1 MIYKKDPKIKYW
13 EMAKYID
20 DHVREADCDEQLIF
34 EYMYH
39 LFYVLSVKAKMFK
52 CGSDYDN
59 YALYGATQ
67 LFVRYRKENINPNLK
82 PIKSSLNYI
91 KKLLYPIRVDYQQA
105 NFAEMFTQESL
116 DSSPDQL
123 RLDAISKARSLNSD
137 MLSVDYKYCL
147 SQANAT
153 VKKVLSTSP
162 YKKQPDVLH
171 SLYLSCMLTLLKCL
185 TISNKNQLRLD
196 NKISKNLSV
205 DTLLDQIYA
214 AEIQDDVVVFHLD
227 KSMRNY
233 VDTLVKR
240 IKHEMAKDLK
250 YLIGSYELSDES
262 LRDILA
268 SPMGDCNP
276 TNNNPGRDY

>member
-20 DHVREADCDEQLIF
+20 DHVREEDCDEERIF
-34 EYMYH
+34 EYMYQ

-52 CGSDYDN
+52 TGADYDN

-67 LFVRYRKENINPNLK
+67 LFVRYRKENSNPNLK

-105 NFAEMFTQESL
+105 NFAEMFTEESL
-116 DSSPDQL
+116 EALPNQL
-123 RLDAISKARSLNSD
+123 RSDAASRARSLNSD
-137 MLSVDYKYCL
+137 LLTVDYRYCL
-147 SQANAT
+147 SQTSAV
-153 VKKVLSTSP
+153 VKRILKMSP
-162 YKKQPDVLH
+162 YRDLPYMAHNV
-171 SLYLSCMLTLLKCL
+171 YLSCMLTLLKSL

-196 NKISKNLSV
+196 NKLSKKLPV
-205 DTLLDQIYA
+205 DNLLDQIYA
-214 AEIQDDVVVFHLD
+214 AEIRDDVVLFHLD

-233 VDTLVKR
+233 IDTLVKR
-240 IKHEMAKDLK
+240 IKHELAKDLK

-262 LRDILA
+262 LRDIMA
-268 SPMGDCNP
+268 SPMGDCNI
-276 TNNNPGRDY
+276 TNNNPGRD